1 MADNPYKRGYNN
13 AIADAIALL
22 RQKGLMDT
30 PIKDALDSLKH
41 P

>member
-13 AIADAIALL
+13 AIADAITLL
-22 RQKGLMDT
+22 RQRGLIAA
-30 PIKDALDSLKH
+30 PIKYALDSLKH